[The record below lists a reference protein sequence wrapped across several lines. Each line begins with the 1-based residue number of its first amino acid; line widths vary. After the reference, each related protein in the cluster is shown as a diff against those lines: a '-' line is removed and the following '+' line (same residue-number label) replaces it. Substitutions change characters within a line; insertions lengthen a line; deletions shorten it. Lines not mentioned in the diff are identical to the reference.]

1 MRANPSANRQNQ
13 KRSDEVQV
21 QSNSKE
27 AVDQLSPPERIA
39 VVEPIVAKQMV
50 SLDAGQSHAVDDQVE
65 RFLAQLLGEDIQSDA
80 FKAKLDSA
88 FRLGREEISI
98 AAGLMSSHFMQQRMI
113 GVEDSPA
120 FAAISEMRKHLDDLN
135 PGKQGDLMAPNK
147 ILGFIPFGNRLKAYF
162 RRFQTAGAQ
171 MQSALQQVYSAR
183 DDMQRDAIGIDAA
196 RARLWEAMT
205 KLTAAIRFAE
215 QLDQRL
221 AEKVIA
227 LKATDAD
234 RAKALEQEVQ
244 YYARQNLQDMLTQ
257 QAVCVNGYLALDML
271 KKTSRE
277 MIVGCDRVATTGMSA
292 LSVAQV
298 VARATGNQIEVMNM
312 LTGVNGAIESLI
324 AESGKQLNNH
334 VERTA
339 QFGSNPLLGIEKMK
353 EMFDLTF
360 KAMDTLDTFRSK
372 AVEVMGANNAAIQD
386 QLKRAD
392 SYLDKVRQEKLA
404 TISDPV
410 LAGPVQL

>member
-1 MRANPSANRQNQ
+1 MTEQASL
-13 KRSDEVQV
+13 SG
-21 QSNSKE
+21 SKFE
-27 AVDQLSPPERIA
+27 LTPPEPIA
-39 VVEPIVAKQMV
+39 AVGNADAKQMIP
-50 SLDAGQSHAVDDQVE
+50 LDDVQRQAVDDQVE
-65 RFLAQLLGEDIQSDA
+65 RFIAQLLGEDIQSDA

-88 FRLGREEISI
+88 FRLGREEISVV
-98 AAGLMSSHFMQQRMI
+98 AGLMTSHFMQQSMI
-113 GVEDSPA
+113 GMEDSPA
-120 FAAISEMRKHLDDLN
+120 FAAIGEMRKHLDELN
-135 PGKQGDLMAPNK
+135 PGKQGDLLAPNK
-147 ILGFIPFGNRLKAYF
+147 LLGFIPFGNRLKAYF
-162 RRFQTAGAQ
+162 RRFQSASTQLQTA
-171 MQSALQQVYSAR
+171 LRQVYAAR
-183 DDMQRDAIGIDAA
+183 DDMQRDAIGLDAA
-196 RARLWEAMT
+196 RTRLWESMQ
-205 KLTAAIRFAE
+205 KLTGAIRFAE
-215 QLDQRL
+215 LLDQRL
-221 AEKVIA
+221 GEKVVA
-227 LKATDAD
+227 LKTTDAE

-298 VARATGNQIEVMNM
+298 VARATGNQVEVMNM
-312 LTGVNGAIESLI
+312 LSGVNGAIENLI

-334 VERTA
+334 VERVA

-372 AVEVMGANNAAIQD
+372 AVEVMGQNNVVIKE
-386 QLKRAD
+386 QLARAD

-404 TISDPV
+404 TLADPA
-410 LAGPVQL
+410 LAGPVRL

>member
-1 MRANPSANRQNQ
+1 
-13 KRSDEVQV
+13 
-21 QSNSKE
+21 
-27 AVDQLSPPERIA
+27 
-39 VVEPIVAKQMV
+39 
-50 SLDAGQSHAVDDQVE
+50 
-65 RFLAQLLGEDIQSDA
+65 
-80 FKAKLDSA
+80 
-88 FRLGREEISI
+88 
-98 AAGLMSSHFMQQRMI
+98 MSSHFMQQRMI
-113 GVEDSPA
+113 GVENSPA
-120 FAAISEMRKHLDDLN
+120 FVAIGEMRKHLDDLN
-135 PGKQGDLMAPNK
+135 PGKQGDLLAPNK

-162 RRFQTAGAQ
+162 RRFQSAGAQ
-171 MQSALQQVYSAR
+171 MQTALQQVYSAR
-183 DDMQRDAIGIDAA
+183 DDMQKDAIGIDAA
-196 RARLWEAMT
+196 RAKLWEAMQ
-205 KLTAAIRFAE
+205 KLTGAIRFAE

-221 AEKVIA
+221 AEKVSA
-227 LKATDAD
+227 LKVTDAD

-312 LTGVNGAIESLI
+312 LSGVNSAIENLI

-334 VERTA
+334 VERVA

-372 AVEVMGANNAAIQD
+372 AVEVMGQNNTAIQE

-404 TISDPV
+404 TLSDPA

>member
-1 MRANPSANRQNQ
+1 MTMQDSA
-13 KRSDEVQV
+13 KEVA
-21 QSNSKE
+21 E
-27 AVDQLSPPERIA
+27 LIPPDRIA
-39 VVEPIVAKQMV
+39 EVAPGVAKQMV
-50 SLDAGQSHAVDDQVE
+50 SLGDQQCQAVDDQVE
-65 RFLAQLLGEDIQSDA
+65 RFIAQLLGEDIQSDA

-88 FRLGREEISI
+88 FRLGREEISV

-113 GVEDSPA
+113 GVENSPA
-120 FAAISEMRKHLDDLN
+120 FVAIGEMRKHLDDLN
-135 PGKQGDLMAPNK
+135 PGNQGDLLAPNK

-162 RRFQTAGAQ
+162 RRFQSAGAQ
-171 MQSALQQVYSAR
+171 MQTALQQVYSAR
-183 DDMQRDAIGIDAA
+183 DDMQKDAIGIDAA
-196 RARLWEAMT
+196 RTRLWEAMQ
-205 KLTAAIRFAE
+205 KLTGAIRFAE

-221 AEKVIA
+221 AEKVA
-227 LKATDAD
+227 GLKATDAD
-234 RAKALEQEVQ
+234 KAKALEQEVQ

-312 LTGVNGAIESLI
+312 LSGVNSAIENLI

-372 AVEVMGANNAAIQD
+372 AVEVMGQNNAAIQE

-404 TISDPV
+404 TLSDAA

>member
-1 MRANPSANRQNQ
+1 MTTQASTNESIT
-13 KRSDEVQV
+13 
-21 QSNSKE
+21 
-27 AVDQLSPPERIA
+27 QLTPPERIA
-39 VVEPIVAKQMV
+39 EVEPAAAKQMV
-50 SLDAGQSHAVDDQVE
+50 SLGDQQCQAVDDQVE
-65 RFLAQLLGEDIQSDA
+65 RFIAQLLGEDIQSDA

-113 GVEDSPA
+113 GVENSPA
-120 FAAISEMRKHLDDLN
+120 FVAIGEMRKHLDDLN
-135 PGKQGDLMAPNK
+135 PGKQGDLLAPNK

-162 RRFQTAGAQ
+162 RRFQSAGVQ
-171 MQSALQQVYSAR
+171 MQTALQQVYSAR
-183 DDMQRDAIGIDAA
+183 DDMQKDAIGIDAA
-196 RARLWEAMT
+196 RARLWEAMQ
-205 KLTAAIRFAE
+205 KLTGAIRFAE

-221 AEKVIA
+221 AEKVSA

-312 LTGVNGAIESLI
+312 LSGVNSAIENLI

-334 VERTA
+334 VERVA

-360 KAMDTLDTFRSK
+360 KAMDTLDTFRTK
-372 AVEVMGANNAAIQD
+372 AVEVMGQNNTAIQE

-392 SYLDKVRQEKLA
+392 SYLDKVRQDKLA
-404 TISDPV
+404 VLSDPV